1 MYVDRMRNAAAV
13 LAALL
18 VAALL
23 VGCGDDG
30 ADRTTTSAGAK
41 TPVAATTSTRATT
54 TPKLPMVDPPILH
67 RTEGKIDRR
76 TRSVF
81 AHVLPGGTRVG
92 RPRTTCRAFTAAD
105 VDFACTTVARLRTGH
120 GAECRL
126 VSFRQRWKARWTPA
140 DGESWARDGVPRR
153 TGATSCPA
161 PRPVRGRGRL
171 LAPVLI
177 YRDVAE
183 QVYGGKYLVF
193 FRVAKSFSGKNDVGE
208 MVPGEL
214 RVEDVADTNDGF
226 FGAFGL
232 GSPAGKCYWWAL
244 WYSRHM
250 NRVPVGG
257 TVKVALHLHRT
268 SAQRTTATMRDLPQ
282 DNGSAW
288 QSSPTL
294 ARDLAAIGCPLPEV
308 G

>member
-1 MYVDRMRNAAAV
+1 MRNAAAV

-18 VAALL
+18 VAAVLA
-23 VGCGDDG
+23 GCGDDD
-30 ADRTTTSAGAK
+30 AVRTTSAGAT
-41 TPVAATTSTRATT
+41 TPVAMTTSTRATT
-54 TPKLPMVDPPILH
+54 TPKLPMVDPPILR

-76 TRSVF
+76 ARSVF

-92 RPRTTCRAFTAAD
+92 RPRTRCVAFTAAD

-120 GAECRL
+120 GKQCRL
-126 VSFRQRWKARWTPA
+126 VSFGQRWRARWTPA
-140 DGESWARDGVPRR
+140 DGESWARDGGPRR
-153 TGATSCPA
+153 TGATACPA
-161 PRPVRGRGRL
+161 LRPVRGRGRL
-171 LAPVLI
+171 LAPVLV

-183 QVYGGKYLVF
+183 QIDGGKYLVF
-193 FRVAKSFSGKNDVGE
+193 FRVAKSFSGKSNIGE

-232 GSPAGKCYWWAL
+232 GTPTGKCYWWVL
-244 WYSRHM
+244 WHSPHLNGM
-250 NRVPVGG
+250 PVGAKL
-257 TVKVALHLHRT
+257 KVALHLHRT
-268 SAQRTTATMRDLPQ
+268 SAQRTTATMREIPQ

-288 QSSPTL
+288 ESSPTL
-294 ARDLAAIGCPLPEV
+294 ARDLAAIGCPLPEM

>member
-1 MYVDRMRNAAAV
+1 VYVGRMRNAAAV

-23 VGCGDDG
+23 AGCGDG
-30 ADRTTTSAGAK
+30 GTERTTSTAAGTLTA
-41 TPVAATTSTRATT
+41 VTTSTRVTT

-67 RTEGKIDRR
+67 RTEAKIDRR

-92 RPRTTCRAFTAAD
+92 RPRTTCVAFTAAD
-105 VDFACTTVARLRTGH
+105 VDFACTTVARLRAGH
-120 GAECRL
+120 GERCRL

-153 TGATSCPA
+153 AGATACPA

-171 LAPVLI
+171 LAPVLV
-177 YRDVAE
+177 YRDVEE
-183 QVYGGKYLVF
+183 QVDGGKYLVF
-193 FRVAKSFSGKNDVGE
+193 FRVAKSFSGKNNVGE

-226 FGAFGL
+226 FGSFGL
-232 GSPAGKCYWWAL
+232 GTTAGKCYWWVL
-244 WYSRHM
+244 WHSPHL
-250 NRVPVGG
+250 NRVPVGEQ
-257 TVKVALHLHRT
+257 VKVALHLHRT
-268 SAQRTTATMRDLPQ
+268 SAQRTTATMREIPQ

-288 QSSPTL
+288 ESSPTL
-294 ARDLAAIGCPLPEV
+294 ARDLAAIGCPLPEA